1 MGLGMGVQPLCD
13 SLCSSNM
20 ICVVM
25 VLHRAARH
33 GGAEQICIMVVA
45 CDGEWQHLPCKLC
58 FGHDGST
65 GGTPIR
71 LEGIQTF
78 QQAIILVHQY
88 CTSRGGVN

>member
-1 MGLGMGVQPLCD
+1 
-13 SLCSSNM
+13 M

-71 LEGIQTF
+71 LEGSSNISAGYHSCSSVLYFTWCKLEP
-78 QQAIILVHQY
+78 AILQLMNVR
-88 CTSRGGVN
+88 TVL